1 MLADPAGQARVAVAP
16 KYQGRVMTS
25 TTGGD
30 AGPSFG
36 WIGRA
41 AIESGEK
48 QPHMN
53 VFGGED
59 RFWLGPEGGQYA
71 LYFKR
76 GDPFDLEHWQTPE
89 PFDWGPWD
97 IASQSATQVSFRK
110 QMALVNYS
118 GTSLDLAVDR
128 SVRLLTAAE
137 VASHLGSTVGDAVR
151 VVAFESSNTVTN
163 TGSAPWRPES
173 GLVSIWIL
181 GQFTPSPRTTIA
193 IPFASGTQASAGPIV
208 NDKYF
213 GAVPADR
220 LAVKDTALFFKAD
233 GQYRSKIGLPPARA
247 LDVAGSYD
255 AAAHVLTLVQ
265 YTHPAGESR
274 YVNSMWEIQQEPYKG
289 DTINSYNDGPVAPGQ
304 AAARPVLRARD
315 LVTRASAPPW
325 RALHPRP
332 PHHPSERTR
341 SRPGSDRARHVE
353 GRTVGHHRR
362 VRDHIDSTYQ
372 ETAMNRRDALR
383 SLSLAGGASLLAS
396 AQYACRGDC
405 AGAERRV
412 RAGGGRAPRRSRSA
426 TSRRSSPRPTA
437 SGWWSS
443 RSRRPS
449 RGSSAGA
456 APRSRSARW
465 SSRRRSSSTSSRS

>member
-1 MLADPAGQARVAVAP
+1 MRRASELRMTAVAATAMLALAGCRGSSGGSSNQPMNPFDADLAFLRSHSDVVVLADPAGQARVAVAP

-97 IASQSATQVSFRK
+97 VASQSANQVSFRK

-289 DTINSYNDGPVAPGQ
+289 DTINSYNDGPVAPGK
-304 AAARPVLRARD
+304 
-315 LVTRASAPPW
+315 PPLGPFYELETSSP
-325 RALHPRP
+325 ALQL
-332 PHHPSERTR
+332 
-341 SRPGSDRARHVE
+341 RPGERYTHVHRTIHLNGPEADLDRIARATLKVGLSDI
-353 GRTVGHHRR
+353 T
-362 VRDHIDSTYQ
+362 
-372 ETAMNRRDALR
+372 
-383 SLSLAGGASLLAS
+383 GAF
-396 AQYACRGDC
+396 
-405 AGAERRV
+405 
-412 RAGGGRAPRRSRSA
+412 
-426 TSRRSSPRPTA
+426 
-437 SGWWSS
+437 
-443 RSRRPS
+443 
-449 RGSSAGA
+449 GSH
-456 APRSRSARW
+456 
-465 SSRRRSSSTSSRS
+465 